1 MNKQNVFK
9 VLLMFSFCALSL
21 FSCNSKMM
29 ADKEKYRS
37 ECIKLNIEESWFF
50 DWNRAYECSVKI
62 RKKGL
67 DKALVQKMDF
77 IEGEGHYLRNDLDEA
92 SSKFTSAM
100 NGPDCFIKKAS
111 GYYLKKMGK
120 YSKEDKKNDK
130 KNDDDCKQKELSD
143 FHRYLSLLAQKS
155 EGAGSVNLDKF
166 HEFYSSVL
174 GSDTPPLLYNIALS
188 AIDESNFKQGYEL
201 LRNILARFPEF
212 EKASSII
219 KELDVK
225 DE

>member
-1 MNKQNVFK
+1 MNKYNIFA
-9 VLLMFSFCALSL
+9 VLLMIPFFAVSL

-50 DWNRAYECSVKI
+50 DWKRTYECSVKI

-77 IEGEGHYLRNDLDEA
+77 IEGEGHYLRNDIEKA
-92 SSKFTSAM
+92 SAKFASAM
-100 NGPDCFIKKAS
+100 NGPDCHIKKAS
-111 GYYLKKMGK
+111 GYYLKKIGK
-120 YSKEDKKNDK
+120 YSKEDKKND
-130 KNDDDCKQKELSD
+130 DDCKQIELSD
-143 FHRYLSLLAQKS
+143 FHRYLSLLEQKS
-155 EGAGSVNLDKF
+155 EDAGSVNIDKF

-201 LRNILARFPEF
+201 LRNIAVRFPEF
-212 EKASSII
+212 EKVSAVL

>member
-100 NGPDCFIKKAS
+100 NGPDCHIKKAS
-111 GYYLKKMGK
+111 GSYLKRMGRQLK
-120 YSKEDKKNDK
+120 EKDMNEIRTCKQATVSDFQKYLSILAGGRGHGKAGKLDEFHELYSK
-130 KNDDDCKQKELSD
+130 
-143 FHRYLSLLAQKS
+143 
-155 EGAGSVNLDKF
+155 
-166 HEFYSSVL
+166 VL

-188 AIDESNFKQGYEL
+188 AIEESNFKQGYEL